1 MSSWIPRSAY
11 IALLSGLALGLIS
24 LSGWSASNF
33 IRVPLGSGASI
44 GIPQN
49 WVVLSDNQRASID
62 ALVAADEGREFGAT
76 LGFAAE
82 LYDERSKPMAL
93 VNARLY
99 PGNPTTQAD
108 MRRVTP
114 NQLRDHDVEIRRVME
129 AQVKARGDRRVTNG
143 YGFKTQDINGLYV
156 LAHEYQHS
164 GFGDA
169 GPTRVRVLQVWRR
182 ERSFAVTLTYRE
194 RDATMLLPIIDYM
207 ATSENR
213 VGPAQRI
220 DPEIY
225 SRNMGTVQGL
235 GCAFSG
241 IKRTL

>member
-11 IALLSGLALGLIS
+11 IGLLSGLALGLIA
-24 LSGWSASNF
+24 LSSWSASNF

-44 GIPQN
+44 EIPQN

-62 ALVAADEGREFGAT
+62 ALVVAAEEGREFGAT
-76 LGFAAE
+76 LGFAAV
-82 LYDERSKPMAL
+82 LYDERGKQMAL

-99 PGNPTTQAD
+99 PGNPITQAD

-114 NQLRDHDVEIRRVME
+114 NQLKDHDVEIRRVTE
-129 AQVKARGDRRVTNG
+129 AQVNAMGDRRVTNW

-156 LAHEYQHS
+156 LVHEYQHS

-169 GPTRVRVLQVWRR
+169 GPTRDRVLQVWRR

-207 ATSENR
+207 ATSLRQE
-213 VGPAQRI
+213 
-220 DPEIY
+220 
-225 SRNMGTVQGL
+225 
-235 GCAFSG
+235 
-241 IKRTL
+241 